1 MTSLSIDVINL
12 TSLFSITW
20 FMHWKMKPFLF
31 LHALWVVNLEKVRL
45 PAYKKTDEGPFRGR
59 MISSNDAL
67 LPKKPY
73 DTKKSFFSKNAITW
87 FMHCTAARG
96 SGIILE
102 VSSVSVGVV
111 GPV

>member
-1 MTSLSIDVINL
+1 
-12 TSLFSITW
+12 
-20 FMHWKMKPFLF
+20 MKPFLF